1 MKPGNPE
8 HVKRPYKGPPVSVR
22 NKWYHINGVK
32 DWLHARGITNSVK
45 KFVVAQAFCMEHRG
59 ASFNDWDRTAIHIQ
73 QNWKAFTEWFNKPND
88 NG

>member
-1 MKPGNPE
+1 MKRGNPGC
-8 HVKRPYKGPPVSVR
+8 VKRPYKGPPVSV
-22 NKWYHINGVK
+22 NNHWYHINGVK
-32 DWLHARGITNSVK
+32 DWLHARGITNNAK

-73 QNWKAFTEWFNKPND
+73 QNWQAFTEWFNKPND